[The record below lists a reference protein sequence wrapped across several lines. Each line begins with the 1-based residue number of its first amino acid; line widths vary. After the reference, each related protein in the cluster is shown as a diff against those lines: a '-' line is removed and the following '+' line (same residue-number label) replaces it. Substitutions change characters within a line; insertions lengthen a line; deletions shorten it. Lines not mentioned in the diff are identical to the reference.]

1 MAGVAQVEG
10 GLGDADVGLDADE
23 GDAGLRLELGGDG
36 GDEHGEFGL
45 VVGRGGEE
53 VGDGGDGCA
62 ELCGG
67 LGCCVDG
74 DGEGLGVG
82 EEFDGGGDNAVEF
95 VNDVAELVL
104 HVTDEDGRVLEPQF
118 RGGGHFEGR

>member
-23 GDAGLRLELGGDG
+23 GDSGLRFELGGDG
-36 GDEHGEFGL
+36 GDEHGELGL

-62 ELCGG
+62 ELGGG

-82 EEFDGGGDNAVEF
+82 EELDGGGDAV
-95 VNDVAELVL
+95 
-104 HVTDEDGRVLEPQF
+104 
-118 RGGGHFEGR
+118 

>member
-36 GDEHGEFGL
+36 GDEHGELGL

-62 ELCGG
+62 EFGGG

-82 EEFDGGGDNAVEF
+82 EEFDGGGDAVCF
-95 VNDVAELVL
+95 GVVSLM
-104 HVTDEDGRVLEPQF
+104 DG
-118 RGGGHFEGR
+118 